1 MKRLNSKDLRKSRLA
16 SRFVHTFTKEWNI
29 ANNDK
34 KRRHEHMR
42 HKSAAKLRFKEFQE
56 IHKKRG
62 VFGL

>member
-16 SRFVHTFTKEWNI
+16 IRFVHTFTKEWNI

-42 HKSAAKLRFKEFQE
+42 HKLASKLRFKEFQE
-56 IHKKRG
+56 IHMKRG
-62 VFGL
+62 IY